1 MLTTLDTTRLVPRQQ
16 DPQIQPGSPNAQL
29 SEPVFTI
36 GEIVDLLENRPEI
49 RDALRQSLVEFTQK
63 ESQSQQ

>member
-1 MLTTLDTTRLVPRQQ
+1 MLTTLDITRLVPRQQ
-16 DPQIQPGSPNAQL
+16 DPQIQAGNPNAQL